1 MPTQPE
7 RPPGHARRPDNC
19 RPSGSIPSV
28 REISPAHGRPDT
40 ARAAWPQGPAA
51 AAPPVAADTAVPH
64 RAPPDDRPPGRDQL
78 QHVVREAS
86 REDWPAADQVD
97 VSSRGLGRALASQR
111 WPLLAVL
118 ATQAA
123 LSARLV
129 PSNTAFQDEGL
140 YLWSGHLELAHL
152 LHHAPIPDFASYFS
166 GAPVIYPVIAA
177 LADEVG
183 GLTGARLLSLAFILL
198 TTVLL
203 HGMTRRLF
211 SSRAA
216 GLFAAVLFAGTGS
229 AQFMSGFATY
239 DAMALMLLATATWL
253 GVLAAGCRLP
263 AQIAPI
269 AIAALALAAANATKY
284 ASALFDP
291 VVIIVAALAAWRRRG
306 KGAGLTAGLGMAAVT
321 LGVLATAYLA
331 AGPSYAKG
339 ISVSTLSRAS
349 GTDATGSI
357 ALMSARWVGISALLG
372 VAGAAVITHAWR
384 HRPTILLAWT
394 LAGASFLAPAEQAR
408 IHTYVSLF
416 KHVGYGAWFASAA
429 GGYLLA
435 ALPRAAGQV
444 RSAGESARRS
454 AWSLRA
460 AIAAALLAGTIGV
473 LIAGTQY
480 QGWPDSRGLTAAVQ
494 RLGKPGGRYL
504 AEDSDVPTYYLMR
517 SVRWTQWSNTFY
529 FGYTDPATGQ
539 YLENAPA
546 YADAIR
552 HRYFAL
558 IALAFGDTATTD
570 QVIVHDISRY
580 GGYRL
585 AAVIPYADAS
595 GTGAYKIWILAPEPK
610 RPTGRPTHGGYHGR
624 T

>member
-1 MPTQPE
+1 M
-7 RPPGHARRPDNC
+7 
-19 RPSGSIPSV
+19 S
-28 REISPAHGRPDT
+28 
-40 ARAAWPQGPAA
+40 
-51 AAPPVAADTAVPH
+51 
-64 RAPPDDRPPGRDQL
+64 L
-78 QHVVREAS
+78 
-86 REDWPAADQVD
+86 
-97 VSSRGLGRALASQR
+97 RGLGRALASQR
-111 WPLLAVL
+111 WPLLAIL

-152 LHHAPIPDFASYFS
+152 LHHAQIPDFASYFS

-177 LADEVG
+177 LADEGG

-216 GLFAAVLFAGTGS
+216 ALFAAALFAGTGS
-229 AQFMSGFATY
+229 AQFLSGFATY

-263 AQIAPI
+263 AQIALI
-269 AIAALALAAANATKY
+269 VIAALVLATANATKY

-321 LGVLATAYLA
+321 LGVLAVAYRA
-331 AGPSYAKG
+331 AGPSYGAG
-339 ISVSTLSRAS
+339 ISFSTLSRVS

-357 ALMSARWVGISALLG
+357 TLMSARWVGINALLG
-372 VAGAAVITHAWR
+372 IAGAVVITHAWH
-384 HRPTILLAWT
+384 HRPTTLLAWT
-394 LAGASFLAPAEQAR
+394 LAGAGFLAPVEQAR

-416 KHVGYGAWFASAA
+416 KHVGFGAWFASAA

-435 ALPRAAGQV
+435 ALPRAAGQM

-460 AIAAALLAGTIGV
+460 AVAATVIAGTIGL
-473 LIAGTQY
+473 LIVGAQY

-504 AEDSDVPTYYLMR
+504 AEDDGVPAYYLMR

-529 FGYTDPATGQ
+529 FGYNDPTTGQ
-539 YLENAPA
+539 YLQNAPA

-552 HRYFAL
+552 HHYFAM
-558 IALAFGDTATTD
+558 IALAFGDTNTTD
-570 QVIVHDISRY
+570 QLIVHDIDRY

-595 GTGAYKIWILAPEPK
+595 GNGAYKIWILAPEPR
-610 RPTGRPTHGGYHGR
+610 RPTGGPTHGGYQR
-624 T
+624 RNN

>member
-1 MPTQPE
+1 VPLDD
-7 RPPGHARRPDNC
+7 RRP
-19 RPSGSIPSV
+19 
-28 REISPAHGRPDT
+28 GR
-40 ARAAWPQGPAA
+40 GP
-51 AAPPVAADTAVPH
+51 
-64 RAPPDDRPPGRDQL
+64 L
-78 QHVVREAS
+78 QHVVREAP
-86 REDWPAADQVD
+86 REDRAAADQVD
-97 VSSRGLGRALASQR
+97 VSARGLGRALASQR
-111 WPLLAVL
+111 WPLLVVL

-152 LHHAPIPDFASYFS
+152 LHHAQIPDFASYFS

-183 GLTGARLLSLAFILL
+183 GLTGARLLSLAFILV

-216 GLFAAVLFAGTGS
+216 ALFAAVLFAGTGS
-229 AQFMSGFATY
+229 AQFLSGFATY

-253 GVLAAGCRLP
+253 GVLAAGCRLR
-263 AQIAPI
+263 AQIPLI
-269 AIAALALAAANATKY
+269 VIAALALAAANATKY
-284 ASALFDP
+284 ASALYDP
-291 VVIIVAALAAWRRRG
+291 VVFIVAALAAWRLRG

-321 LGVLATAYLA
+321 LGALAVAYRA
-331 AGPSYAKG
+331 AGPSYGAG
-339 ISVSTLSRAS
+339 ISFSTLSRAS

-357 ALMSARWVGISALLG
+357 TLMSARWVGINALLG
-372 VAGAAVITHAWR
+372 IAGAAVITHAWR
-384 HRPTILLAWT
+384 HRPTTLLAWT
-394 LAGASFLAPAEQAR
+394 LAGAAFLAPAQQAR

-416 KHVGYGAWFASAA
+416 KHVGFGVWFASAV

-435 ALPRAAGQV
+435 AFPRAAGQA

-460 AIAAALLAGTIGV
+460 AVAATVIAGTIGV
-473 LIAGTQY
+473 LIVGGQY

-504 AEDSDVPTYYLMR
+504 AEDYDVPAYYLMR

-539 YLENAPA
+539 YLQNGPA

-552 HRYFAL
+552 HHYFAM

-570 QVIVHDISRY
+570 QVIVHDIGRY

-595 GTGAYKIWILAPEPK
+595 GNGAYKIWILAPEPK
-610 RPTGRPTHGGYHGR
+610 QPTVRPTHGGNHRR
-624 T
+624 TH